1 MRVLEATGNTI
12 EAIRKAWEL
21 RQDLTDKENRRNC
34 RNTVSS
40 RSNSSSY
47 SGYSGEFALVLSGSE
62 TDEEGTFT
70 SLSLRVQN
78 NLISNA
84 SYAGRVMLG
93 GTLLAKAP
101 KWSGTVS
108 PTADTPLK
116 ALYVWLKLELANSEV
131 RCGYEVN
138 NSDEPPKTDGSYGFP
153 FYVLIGVI
161 QGGTARQAHYGPA
174 VITDRYYDDTKTGEN
189 S

>member
-40 RSNSSSY
+40 RSNSTSY
-47 SGYSGEFALVLSGSE
+47 SGYTGEFRLSLAGSE
-62 TDEEGTFT
+62 NGEDGALKNLTLRVSNGLTDNAAHAGRVLLGGKLLAKCPAYSRTVSTSET
-70 SLSLRVQN
+70 SLSAVF
-78 NLISNA
+78 
-84 SYAGRVMLG
+84 
-93 GTLLAKAP
+93 
-101 KWSGTVS
+101 
-108 PTADTPLK
+108 
-116 ALYVWLKLELANSEV
+116 VWLKLELADSTI
-131 RCGYEVN
+131 RSGYEIS

>member
-47 SGYSGEFALVLSGSE
+47 SGYTGEFRLSPEVKTEKKNLTLCVSNGLTDNAAHAGRVLLGGKLLAKCPAYSRTVSSSE
-62 TDEEGTFT
+62 T
-70 SLSLRVQN
+70 SLSAVF
-78 NLISNA
+78 
-84 SYAGRVMLG
+84 
-93 GTLLAKAP
+93 
-101 KWSGTVS
+101 
-108 PTADTPLK
+108 
-116 ALYVWLKLELANSEV
+116 VWLKLELADSTI
-131 RCGYEVN
+131 RSGYEIS

-153 FYVLIGVI
+153 FYVLIGAI
-161 QGGTARQAHYGPA
+161 QGGTAPQAHYGPA